1 MLMKASF
8 PVGAVPADLVP
19 AADIAGALQT
29 YPARNRFISE
39 AWYSNK
45 VLQAWGRGFPHPFH
59 EPSITHLTRE
69 HALTYVSQASY
80 ILVSAAIER
89 GDFPHLTSTRYSR
102 ACRNEEGLMGSVSV
116 RFRRHAAV
124 PDQVRIRAEILRIRK
139 LRNAVF
145 VDCEYEIADIAILRA
160 WLTCPTD

>member
-8 PVGAVPADLVP
+8 PIDAVSADKISDSEISRGLE
-19 AADIAGALQT
+19 A

-45 VLQAWGRGFPHPFH
+45 VLQAWGKSFPHPFH
-59 EPSITHLTRE
+59 EPWITHLTRE

-80 ILVSAAIER
+80 ILVGAAIER
-89 GDFPHLTSTRYSR
+89 GDFPHLSSARYKR

-139 LRNAVF
+139 LWNAVF
-145 VDCEYEIADIAILRA
+145 VDCEYEIADIATLRA